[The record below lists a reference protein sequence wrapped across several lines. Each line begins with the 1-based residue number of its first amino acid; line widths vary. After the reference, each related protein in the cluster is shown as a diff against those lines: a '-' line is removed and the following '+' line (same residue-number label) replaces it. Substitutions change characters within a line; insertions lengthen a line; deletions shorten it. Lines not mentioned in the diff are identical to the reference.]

1 MTYSIYPLVSQEE
14 KRAITAAT
22 HSISPLLRNNALST
36 RYRLTIFN
44 GLVLGVAYYGLELIG
59 GNSTLARRLQ
69 APVNTGIR
77 MILKAPLFTPIAPML
92 TDCGIISLDAH
103 AILARVR
110 LTVKATTLKTPLR
123 TLLLPSTIPFHSN
136 PGFGPEDPARLSAQ
150 HQPIHPKHQSLHTR
164 ITTTST
170 TIPSTPTIAEIRHQR
185 SKYALEPAAGNQ
197 RHACANF
204 DCTLHTTTTTTTT
217 TTTPASPS
225 FSTTSSNSNP
235 DSTGTSA
242 IWDSMD
248 IHTPI
253 DNYQHSPRTTSQSSP
268 SSPSS
273 PSDFSIFSF
282 SHFSPDTRFEPPI
295 SVAHQEI
302 PRQAQDTVEENPTA
316 SRTTT
321 TDTHTAAINSTPPR
335 PIYRILVDSVA
346 VDCNRVITAETEETE
361 EIEQVAPA
369 STSRSPW
376 SILQRFHVST
386 PPAAEVDTTL
396 ASTIMDGDYPRPY
409 NTAISDRERR
419 RLARLDNS
427 LGEDYSSIDR
437 EWLSMMGEP
446 TYFIHKRSLK
456 PHPRTVTFNQ
466 NVTAMPFFKANGVSH
481 LLEIHPGDETD
492 IEDGLRYMKYG
503 HPHGVS
509 SESHASLEL
518 KQLPAGAVDINSV
531 AAPPDQH
538 IHLEESAQSYSD
550 EQQAQAVVGPVL
562 NETPRGMSVAERV
575 RIYEAKA
582 VSSMTSVGHCIP
594 THIQTCRSVPT
605 AAVILTEIPPVS
617 QTVVTSAAAVKTPI
631 LSDTPAPVEKE
642 SPSGSTPKRTFLR
655 MLSRGTWSRPGQSS
669 VSAHSLQQGSS
680 TIEPILNSGLEATA
694 SRRRNTKS
702 VSNTGLDEPRD
713 STKTVDSGYNSNRPS
728 IGSAFDAT
736 KLWLK
741 TNMGKKSTATGTT
754 LPSAAPLASVDIVS
768 PEISS
773 TDAQDVTL

>member
-1 MTYSIYPLVSQEE
+1 
-14 KRAITAAT
+14 
-22 HSISPLLRNNALST
+22 
-36 RYRLTIFN
+36 
-44 GLVLGVAYYGLELIG
+44 
-59 GNSTLARRLQ
+59 
-69 APVNTGIR
+69 
-77 MILKAPLFTPIAPML
+77 
-92 TDCGIISLDAH
+92 
-103 AILARVR
+103 
-110 LTVKATTLKTPLR
+110 
-123 TLLLPSTIPFHSN
+123 
-136 PGFGPEDPARLSAQ
+136 
-150 HQPIHPKHQSLHTR
+150 
-164 ITTTST
+164 
-170 TIPSTPTIAEIRHQR
+170 
-185 SKYALEPAAGNQ
+185 
-197 RHACANF
+197 
-204 DCTLHTTTTTTTT
+204 
-217 TTTPASPS
+217 
-225 FSTTSSNSNP
+225 
-235 DSTGTSA
+235 
-242 IWDSMD
+242 
-248 IHTPI
+248 
-253 DNYQHSPRTTSQSSP
+253 
-268 SSPSS
+268 
-273 PSDFSIFSF
+273 
-282 SHFSPDTRFEPPI
+282 
-295 SVAHQEI
+295 
-302 PRQAQDTVEENPTA
+302 
-316 SRTTT
+316 
-321 TDTHTAAINSTPPR
+321 
-335 PIYRILVDSVA
+335 
-346 VDCNRVITAETEETE
+346 
-361 EIEQVAPA
+361 
-369 STSRSPW
+369 
-376 SILQRFHVST
+376 
-386 PPAAEVDTTL
+386 
-396 ASTIMDGDYPRPY
+396 
-409 NTAISDRERR
+409 
-419 RLARLDNS
+419 
-427 LGEDYSSIDR
+427 
-437 EWLSMMGEP
+437 MGEP
-446 TYFIHKRSLK
+446 TYFIHKRSLE
-456 PHPRTVTFNQ
+456 PHPRTVTFNH

-531 AAPPDQH
+531 TAPPDQH

-694 SRRRNTKS
+694 MPDMPDMPPTMASTTTQELPELGSLPDIHQPQLPSPSSKSTLIFKFRLRLGRRNTKS

-773 TDAQDVTL
+773 TDAQDMWLYEKNK